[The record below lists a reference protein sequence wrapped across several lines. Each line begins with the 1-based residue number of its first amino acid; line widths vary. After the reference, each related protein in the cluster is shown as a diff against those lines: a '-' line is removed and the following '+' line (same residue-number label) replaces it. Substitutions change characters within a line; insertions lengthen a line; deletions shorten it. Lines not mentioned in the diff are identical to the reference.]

1 MKKNTSPIWQK
12 RLGPIRVAVFE
23 NTTNDGDKVWH
34 TCSCV
39 RRYKDGDEWKDSTT
53 LSGLG
58 DIALAKTGLELAME
72 FIARIE
78 QPAELEERE

>member
-1 MKKNTSPIWQK
+1 MKKNTSPVFQK
-12 RLGPIRVAVFE
+12 RLGSIRVAVFE
-23 NTTNDGDKVWH
+23 NTTDDDRVWH

-58 DIALAKTGLELAME
+58 DIALAKAGLELAMD
-72 FIARIE
+72 FIASLE
-78 QPAELEERE
+78 QPAVLEDRE